1 MIIKSFES
9 QKIKSS
15 NSSIIL
21 IYGNNEGLK
30 EQIVNDCVLKDFK
43 GEIFNYD
50 EADVL
55 NNKEE
60 FISNLLNRSLFE
72 DNKTI
77 IISRATEKLIDIIID
92 IIEKNPPGI
101 KIIIKTQNLEKK
113 SKMRNLFEKEKNL
126 ICIPVYEDDTRV
138 LASIVQNFLRKN
150 ELKLSQEI
158 INILI
163 ERSKGDRK
171 NLNNELS
178 KLKSLTIS
186 KKKIDLYDI
195 QKLTN
200 LAENYSVFELSDN
213 YLAKNSKKVSNM
225 LNENNYTSDDCILIL
240 RTILNKSKR
249 LLKIKSEMD
258 KTKNIDEVLSTFKP
272 PIFWK
277 EKEIVKKQTQSWSTK
292 EIKKIIYKIND
303 LEVIVKKN
311 SINSLNFVSDF
322 VSNYQ

>member
-1 MIIKSFES
+1 MIIKSFEL

-30 EQIVNDCVLKDFK
+30 EQIINDCFLKDFK
-43 GEIFNYD
+43 GEILNYD
-50 EADVL
+50 EIDVL

-72 DNKTI
+72 DNKAI
-77 IISRATEKLIDIIID
+77 IISRATEKLIDTIID

-113 SKMRNLFEKEKNL
+113 SEMRNLFEKEKNL

-178 KLKSLTIS
+178 KLKSLAIS

-195 QKLTN
+195 QKLSN

-258 KTKNIDEVLSTFKP
+258 KTKNIDEILSTFKP

-311 SINSLNFVSDF
+311 SINSINFVSDF

>member
-1 MIIKSFES
+1 MIIKSFEL

-30 EQIVNDCVLKDFK
+30 EQIINDCFLKDFK
-43 GEIFNYD
+43 GEILNYD
-50 EADVL
+50 EIDVL

-72 DNKTI
+72 DNKAI
-77 IISRATEKLIDIIID
+77 IVSRATEKLIDTIID

-113 SKMRNLFEKEKNL
+113 SEMRNLFEKEKNL
-126 ICIPVYEDDTRV
+126 ICIPVYEDDTRI
-138 LASIVQNFLRKN
+138 LSSIVQNFLRKN

-178 KLKSLTIS
+178 KLKNLAIS

-195 QKLTN
+195 QKLSN

-311 SINSLNFVSDF
+311 SINSINFVSDF

>member
-1 MIIKSFES
+1 MIIKSFEL

-30 EQIVNDCVLKDFK
+30 EQIINDCFLKDFK
-43 GEIFNYD
+43 GEILNYD
-50 EADVL
+50 EIDVL

-72 DNKTI
+72 DNKAI
-77 IISRATEKLIDIIID
+77 IISRATEKLIDTIIN

-113 SKMRNLFEKEKNL
+113 SEMRNLFEKEKNL

-178 KLKSLTIS
+178 KLKSLAIS
-186 KKKIDLYDI
+186 KKKLDLYDI

-311 SINSLNFVSDF
+311 SINSINFVSDF

>member
-1 MIIKSFES
+1 MIIKSFEL

-30 EQIVNDCVLKDFK
+30 EQIINDCFLKDFR

-50 EADVL
+50 EIDVL

-72 DNKTI
+72 DNKAI
-77 IISRATEKLIDIIID
+77 IISRATEKLIDTIID

-126 ICIPVYEDDTRV
+126 ICIPVYEDDTWV

-178 KLKSLTIS
+178 KLKSLAIS

-195 QKLTN
+195 QKLSN

-213 YLAKNSKKVSNM
+213 YLAKNSKKVSNI

-277 EKEIVKKQTQSWSTK
+277 EKEIVKKQAQSWSTK

>member
-1 MIIKSFES
+1 MIIKSFEL

-30 EQIVNDCVLKDFK
+30 EQIINDCFLKNFK

-50 EADVL
+50 EIDVL

-72 DNKTI
+72 DNKAI
-77 IISRATEKLIDIIID
+77 IISRATEKLIDTIID

-178 KLKSLTIS
+178 KLKSLAIS

-195 QKLTN
+195 QKLSN

-277 EKEIVKKQTQSWSTK
+277 EKEIVKKQAQSWSTK